1 MNESLMPTAL
11 PITDLLLAGKQDLS
25 QFPRSDF
32 EILPTKRSK
41 IWDLKEANRCAIV
54 GTCLSLDELVNFA
67 QRYHFNA
74 SLSDTFSLHIEMI
87 DRIATR
93 NSVSEAIQ
101 KHLDLK
107 YQISL
112 ARFKSAKTDAEVLN
126 LWRKCFAHGDI
137 AGALWAALTHKQVS
151 NETRGKIYGD
161 IHMHSHQMGAG
172 QAINTR
178 RLAQLEKD
186 YAEMEVAMALQ
197 KQRHVYVEAKLRRRL
212 QEILA
217 EIEHLRQAQKD
228 MSALQV
234 RLAAI
239 ESGRAITEMGQ
250 RLMKLAVA
258 NEQLQSSAKQ
268 ATFLEQALQVAN
280 GKIAELTHEC
290 NVLTAERDSL
300 EILLQSSN
308 VNNVPCNPSHFHNTS
323 QIKNCCV
330 ICVGGHVTQFP
341 KYRLLAQQLGIYLIH
356 HDGGQND
363 ALSRLPEM
371 INRANAAI
379 CPTDCV
385 SHAAYYRLKRLCKRN
400 GKPCLL
406 FKGNGISSFASVLTQ
421 ISSGQANLRSD
432 VIERL
437 KEVTD

>member
-1 MNESLMPTAL
+1 MNEYLIPEL
-11 PITDLLLAGKQDLS
+11 PIADLLSAGSQDLS
-25 QFPRSDF
+25 HSLRSDF
-32 EILPTKRSK
+32 ELLPTKRSK
-41 IWDLKEANRCAIV
+41 IWELKEANHCPIV
-54 GTCLSLDELVNFA
+54 GTCLSMEELVRFA

-74 SLSDTFSLHIEMI
+74 SLNDAFSLHIEVI
-87 DRIATR
+87 DHIATR

-126 LWRKCFAHGDI
+126 LWEKCFAHGDI
-137 AGALWAALTHKQVS
+137 ADALWAALTHKQVS

-178 RLAQLEKD
+178 RLTQLEKD
-186 YAEMEVAMALQ
+186 YAELEVVMEIQ
-197 KQRHVYVEAKLRRRL
+197 KQRHVHVETKLRRRL

-217 EIEHLRQAQKD
+217 EMAHLRQAQKD
-228 MSALQV
+228 MKVLQA
-234 RLAAI
+234 RLEAI
-239 ESGRAITEMGQ
+239 ESGRAITEMEQ

-258 NEQLQSSAKQ
+258 NEQLQSSVKQ
-268 ATFLEQALQVAN
+268 AAFLEQALQVAN
-280 GKIAELTHEC
+280 GKIAELTHER

-300 EILLQSSN
+300 EILLQSMNARN
-308 VNNVPCNPSHFHNTS
+308 VTCNPSQFHNTS
-323 QIKNCCV
+323 QIKDCCV
-330 ICVGGHVTQFP
+330 ICVGGRVTQFH
-341 KYRLLAQQLGIYLIH
+341 KYRLLAMQLGIYLIH

-363 ALSRLPEM
+363 AFSRLPEM
-371 INRANAAI
+371 INRADAAI

-437 KEVTD
+437 KEVED